1 MDDRKMISEIAK
13 GNEKAFETAVD
24 RYARLLWKTASC
36 ILVNASSACEVE
48 ECVADVFIYLWQH
61 PEKYDP
67 DRGKLSSWLVM
78 VARSRALDRFR
89 RLMREREIPTEDI
102 PVKELSFGDF
112 GAAEDG
118 RAEKLRAC
126 LDELDGEERE
136 ILIRRFFYE
145 QKNREIAAA
154 MGLKPKQV
162 ENRIYHAKAKLK
174 KKMEEA

>member
-48 ECVADVFIYLWQH
+48 ECVADAFIYLWQH

-102 PVKELSFGDF
+102 PVKELSFGGL

-118 RAEKLRAC
+118 RA
-126 LDELDGEERE
+126 ERE